1 MPTPGERLATLEEQ
15 IKGVR
20 EDVALVVAMIGDRK
34 DVDSVRGR
42 LHKLEGLV
50 ASAVMRR
57 AVTTTWLKGWERFA
71 LVACALATVAA
82 SWYAALG
89 H

>member
-1 MPTPGERLATLEEQ
+1 MPTPGERIATIEEQ
-15 IKGVR
+15 IRGIR
-20 EDVALVVAMIGDRK
+20 EDVTQLVAMVGDSRQP
-34 DVDSVRGR
+34 DSVRGR

-50 ASAVMRR
+50 GSMVMRR
-57 AVTTTWLKGWERFA
+57 SIGTTWLKGWERFA
-71 LVACALATVAA
+71 LLAAALGTVAA